1 MWLKD
6 PVTKKRSVSLTF
18 ATITFIAVLVS
29 GTLEIL
35 EKVKSTGPFLE
46 LFYGTL
52 GMYITR
58 RFSFSSRG
66 LSVNSGNKEEEEVK

>member
-6 PVTKKRSVSLTF
+6 PVSKKKSVSLTF
-18 ATITFIAVLVS
+18 ASIAFITVLIT
-29 GTLEIL
+29 GGLEAFG
-35 EKVKSTGPFLE
+35 KVNNTGPFLE

-58 RFSFSSRG
+58 RFSFNSKG
-66 LSVNSGNKEEEEVK
+66 LSVNPVNGDKNNEE